1 MITAGICNHAAN
13 GGNVSEPNGSQP
25 VPCTVTV
32 NMGSGSIQKLA
43 NLKNA
48 AGEAVGTAALAEVGE
63 GVVIAADLH
72 GLSSGKYSI
81 SLHSVGNCDLV
92 LPSNR
97 TRQLPIEIDGS
108 KGFGTTIKGATL
120 DNGTN
125 GLLGTNGGTVV
136 VENNTGG
143 RVACGVLK

>member
-1 MITAGICNHAAN
+1 
-13 GGNVSEPNGSQP
+13 VGS
-25 VPCTVTV
+25 
-32 NMGSGSIQKLA
+32 
-43 NLKNA
+43 
-48 AGEAVGTAALAEVGE
+48 AALAELGE
-63 GVVIAADLH
+63 GVVIATDLH

-81 SLHSVGNCDLV
+81 SLHSVGGCDLV

-143 RVACGVLK
+143 RVACGLLK